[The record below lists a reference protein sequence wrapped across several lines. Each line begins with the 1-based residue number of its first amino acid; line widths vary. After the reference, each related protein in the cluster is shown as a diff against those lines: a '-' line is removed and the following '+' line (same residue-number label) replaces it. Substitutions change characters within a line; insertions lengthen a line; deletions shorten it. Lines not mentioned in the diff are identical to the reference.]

1 MLVLLWINSIILC
14 ALLVK
19 FAVSYLYTITDVRC
33 NVHFSLGY
41 VSRAVLYISL
51 SKVLLFMKKLGL
63 GLAQCVRRRDCSQ
76 KVMSFILTGSIRA
89 YY

>member
-41 VSRAVLYISL
+41 VSRAVLNISNA
-51 SKVLLFMKKLGL
+51 LLFMKKLGL
-63 GLAQCVRRRDCSQ
+63 GLAQ
-76 KVMSFILTGSIRA
+76 
-89 YY
+89 

>member
-19 FAVSYLYTITDVRC
+19 FAVSYLYTITNARC
-33 NVHFSLGY
+33 KVQNSLGY
-41 VSRAVLYISL
+41 VSRAVLYISN
-51 SKVLLFMKKLGL
+51 VLLLMKKLGL
-63 GLAQCVRRRDCSQ
+63 DIAQCVRQWNCIQ
-76 KVMSFILTGSIRA
+76 KVMSFVLTGSIRA

>member
-19 FAVSYLYTITDVRC
+19 FAVSNLYTTTDVRC
-33 NVHFSLGY
+33 KVQNSLGY
-41 VSRAVLYISL
+41 VSRAVLYISN
-51 SKVLLFMKKLGL
+51 VLLLMKKLGL
-63 GLAQCVRRRDCSQ
+63 DIAQCVRRRNCIQ
-76 KVMSFILTGSIRA
+76 KVMSYILTGSIWA